1 MPERQGLG
9 QEFPNVR
16 GQRPGQA
23 PPLIIPCEFLKQ
35 ILFLLLLGL
44 NVDKWILKR
53 ISHGC
58 SLYWGLGGILRV
70 AEGQWKGGSGR
81 WGVGGDSHLNSRT
94 TSRLG
99 HGDLRALKPQAGEEN
114 QKANCQGKTK
124 SILCPRSSRSGLIYL
139 GGGLPPVGNPWAGR
153 SSGLSSWQPGHL
165 QQVLAPA

>member
-23 PPLIIPCEFLKQ
+23 PPLIIPCGFLKQ

-53 ISHGC
+53 ISHGF

-70 AEGQWKGGSGR
+70 AEGQCKAGGSGR
-81 WGVGGDSHLNSRT
+81 
-94 TSRLG
+94 
-99 HGDLRALKPQAGEEN
+99 
-114 QKANCQGKTK
+114 
-124 SILCPRSSRSGLIYL
+124 
-139 GGGLPPVGNPWAGR
+139 
-153 SSGLSSWQPGHL
+153 
-165 QQVLAPA
+165 

>member
-23 PPLIIPCEFLKQ
+23 PPLIIPCGFLKQ

-53 ISHGC
+53 ISHGF

-81 WGVGGDSHLNSRT
+81 WWGGRRSPEFQVDIQAWARRPMCLEAPGRRRESKGKLPGGKKINSLPKIQQKWPDLPRRRA
-94 TSRLG
+94 SSCGESLG
-99 HGDLRALKPQAGEEN
+99 WEE
-114 QKANCQGKTK
+114 QR
-124 SILCPRSSRSGLIYL
+124 PF
-139 GGGLPPVGNPWAGR
+139 P
-153 SSGLSSWQPGHL
+153 WQPGHL